1 MANYDYSKG
10 TAGSGLYKTVEK
22 NNAFARKHVINFAD
36 VLATKG
42 SALAQNDTVDIL
54 TLNPG
59 ERIVDV
65 TSRIITA
72 GTGSSTVTVGDQAG
86 AASYISSVACDGTA
100 GTVTGANG
108 AYIFTQSG
116 TTPFAITWLGGKY
129 YTAANTLRM
138 TLGATAPQA
147 GVIEFTI
154 FVEELGTDAAV

>member
-1 MANYDYSKG
+1 MANYDYTLG
-10 TAGSGLYKTVEK
+10 TACSGLYKTVEK
-22 NNAFARKHVINFAD
+22 NDRFTRKHVINFAD

-54 TLNPG
+54 TINPG

-65 TSRIITA
+65 TARIITA
-72 GTGSSTVTVGDQAG
+72 GTASSTVTVGDQAG
-86 AASYISSVACDGTA
+86 ATSYIASVACDGTA

-108 AYIFTQSG
+108 AYIFSQSG
-116 TTPFAITWLGGKY
+116 TAPYAVTWVGGKY

-147 GVIEFTI
+147 GVIEFAL
-154 FVEELGTDAAV
+154 VVQQLGTDSAI